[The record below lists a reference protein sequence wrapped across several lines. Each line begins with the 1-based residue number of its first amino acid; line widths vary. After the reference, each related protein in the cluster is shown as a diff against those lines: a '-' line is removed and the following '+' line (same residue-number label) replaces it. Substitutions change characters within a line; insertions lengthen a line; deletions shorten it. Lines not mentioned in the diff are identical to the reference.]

1 MNGDKIKNEQQNLVT
16 KVLKVF
22 AQTNN
27 LMELSG
33 MDLLVYK
40 DFVEEQFLYSR
51 EAFIYGLYTA
61 VHTCMIRKVPLDDR
75 TLHKAFQTISDASVT
90 HVEGLPQ
97 LVHGC
102 YGNLT
107 YSEALTQQPKHLKFP
122 EGYSLIVA
130 NTMTPQPKK
139 MIRGKRFNLR

>member
-61 VHTCMIRKVPLDDR
+61 VHTCMMRKVPLDDR
-75 TLHKAFQTISDASVT
+75 TLHKAFQKISDAST
-90 HVEGLPQ
+90 SHV
-97 LVHGC
+97 
-102 YGNLT
+102 
-107 YSEALTQQPKHLKFP
+107 
-122 EGYSLIVA
+122 
-130 NTMTPQPKK
+130 
-139 MIRGKRFNLR
+139 